1 MQRGN
6 LIPTGLIALLLTT
19 AVAVTPA
26 WGQFDAMGLL
36 GRTLGVSQDQMEGGV
51 GSILTLAQEKLVA
64 GDFDKIASVIPG
76 ADTYLA
82 KAKELG
88 AVIGPIGDVNGLN
101 GALGRLG
108 IDQETAEKLVPAVKD
123 LVGRLGG
130 EEVGNLLGGV
140 LGG

>member
-1 MQRGN
+1 MKR
-6 LIPTGLIALLLTT
+6 IYALCLLVLPLLTSCESM
-19 AVAVTPA
+19 PSMP
-26 WGQFDAMGLL
+26 GGKDALISSL
-36 GRTLGVSQDQMEGGV
+36 TSTLGLTENQAQGGV

-76 ADTYLA
+76 ADAYLA

-108 IDQETAEKLVPAVKD
+108 IDQATAEKLVPAVKD